1 MACTRILRRK
11 YTGNLSLKMTDHCKK
26 TSLLPTCTLKISPKD
41 CPKPQL
47 TIFDDE
53 TFLLELSNVLSS
65 KECAEIINNADKCI
79 FENVSDKYRF
89 GMQRNSS
96 RLLVLDKTL
105 AENLWQ
111 RVYKVLFRE
120 IKDKGVSIQPLG
132 FDVTRGV
139 WDLDSLNEA
148 IRINKYSEEEKGF
161 FGPHKDAQFCPN
173 GDQRSIM
180 TLLIYLNE
188 DFKGGE
194 TCFYFPKDST
204 LSSKA
209 MTIKEEINL
218 HGGLENGYKLV
229 RIVPK
234 VGHAVLSSQS
244 ILHEALPVSN
254 GTKYIL
260 KTDVV
265 VKRCAKEFGFAV
277 AECEKKDYMVCL
289 NYFREAQQQEL
300 KHHFDVASD
309 LYEKALSIRYCY
321 PSGIKEKPKDIDTS
335 GYTRFPSDVWLHV
348 FNFLS
353 GYDVQN
359 IVYAYPELN
368 LVMATWEQT
377 QRNFAFNLSKS
388 SVGYLPTIRFQ
399 KGMVTSFV
407 FPDAEFFK
415 ENKSECCRVAA
426 MYSFFLLGH
435 SPQDDTYTVR
445 YNPDTQEVCVVA
457 LETLLADVFYGRRC
471 YGSVYNVQQQDPQ
484 TRDPKKDFEASVDRS
499 YMLMKHGA
507 EFTGVELPDS
517 FCTKSVVHIT
527 SDEEG
532 CDDGGGSDD
541 DGGNDDD
548 GGGCNTGGD
557 ANDVGCSSD
566 DDGGSNDDD
575 GGCNTSSD
583 ANDVSCSSDDDG
595 SKDDGSDDYM
605 TTRKKKGVY
614 YDDILPYYGE
624 IDENISID
632 TVIQSMLMVAS
643 QSNAL
648 SEEVALRENV
658 QKLFDD
664 CQYTDGARQYFEAFK
679 EPMNG
684 SSAAVVS
691 KLDTPIN
698 FEPGEAC
705 ICFTGPDE
713 RSSYRLAT
721 HCSTEYFN
729 YLVFD
734 FLRSEFN
741 VKFLDSSCFAE
752 QDRSGWHPK
761 QNEKAALNELGKF
774 GCTGEL
780 IYAKVNIEPILSSDT
795 SFNHAACQCG
805 HPRFE
810 LKQHYNLKDYVHL
823 TSVTV
828 FAKEKEGQMIT
839 STIYNGIVAL

>member
-1 MACTRILRRK
+1 MACTRILRRE
-11 YTGNLSLKMTDHCKK
+11 YTGNLSLKMTDHCMK
-26 TSLLPTCTLKISPKD
+26 TSLLPTCALKISPKD

-65 KECAEIINNADKCI
+65 KECAEIIDNADKCI

-96 RLLVLDKTL
+96 RLLVLDKML
-105 AENLWQ
+105 AENLWK

-120 IKDKGVSIQPLG
+120 IKDRGVSIQPLG

-234 VGHAVLSSQS
+234 VGHAILSSQN

-300 KHHFDVASD
+300 NRNFDIASD

-359 IVYAYPELN
+359 VVYAYPELN
-368 LVMATWEQT
+368 LVMATWEQR
-377 QRNFAFNLSKS
+377 QRNSAFNLSKS

-399 KGMVTSFV
+399 KGVVTSFV

-457 LETLLADVFYGRRC
+457 LATLLADVFYGRRC

-517 FCTKSVVHIT
+517 FYTKSVVHIT
-527 SDEEG
+527 SDVE
-532 CDDGGGSDD
+532 DGDD
-541 DGGNDDD
+541 DGGNDDV
-548 GGGCNTGGD
+548 GGCNTGGD

-566 DDGGSNDDD
+566 DDGSKDD
-575 GGCNTSSD
+575 
-583 ANDVSCSSDDDG
+583 SSDDDM
-595 SKDDGSDDYM
+595 S
-605 TTRKKKGVY
+605 TRKKGVY
-614 YDDILPYYGE
+614 YDNLLPFDGE
-624 IDENISID
+624 VDEDVSID
-632 TVIQSMLMVAS
+632 TVIRSMLMVAS
-643 QSNAL
+643 QNSAMCEDADFIWDIQN
-648 SEEVALRENV
+648 
-658 QKLFDD
+658 LFHD
-664 CQYTDGARQYFEAFK
+664 CRRYPDGASQYFMAFEK
-679 EPMNG
+679 PMNG

-691 KLDTPIN
+691 KLDMPVS
-698 FEPGEAC
+698 FEPGDAC
-705 ICFTGPDE
+705 NCFIGPNEESADK
-713 RSSYRLAT
+713 LVT
-721 HCSTEYFN
+721 HCSMEYFN
-729 YLVFD
+729 YCVFD
-734 FLRSEFN
+734 FLRSKLDVIFQDDSFN
-741 VKFLDSSCFAE
+741 WRV
-752 QDRSGWHPK
+752 HPELLRNMAWD
-761 QNEKAALNELGKF
+761 QGFYEEVILMSWTNLAALGNCFVLK
-774 GCTGEL
+774 L
-780 IYAKVNIEPILSSDT
+780 ILNPSCHQIRLSITLPVNVGIHVLS
-795 SFNHAACQCG
+795 
-805 HPRFE
+805 
-810 LKQHYNLKDYVHL
+810 
-823 TSVTV
+823 
-828 FAKEKEGQMIT
+828 
-839 STIYNGIVAL
+839 